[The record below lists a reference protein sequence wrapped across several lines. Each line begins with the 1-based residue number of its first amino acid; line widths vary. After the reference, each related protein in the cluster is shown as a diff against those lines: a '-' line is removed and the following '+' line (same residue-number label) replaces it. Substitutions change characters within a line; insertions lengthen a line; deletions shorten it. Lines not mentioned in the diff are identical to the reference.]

1 MQTFIPGPVVQ
12 LPCCLNKQGELWDN
26 ILQTLRNS
34 TLPPRPVAK
43 ADRPNELAEGREGGN
58 DDDEGVENI
67 LSVPSLAHRF
77 VRCGDLAAELHNK
90 FALSN
95 GAIPPNSIRWSR
107 SSMVDGRGRGYRR
120 TDGRTKFEKASRP
133 GR

>member
-12 LPCCLNKQGELWDN
+12 LPCCPNKQGELWDN

-95 GAIPPNSIRWSR
+95 GAIPIRFDG
-107 SSMVDGRGRGYRR
+107 VDHRWWTR
-120 TDGRTKFEKASRP
+120 TWI
-133 GR
+133 